1 MEIIIAV
8 VAAGIVAYV
17 AYKHLNKEKADGSHP
32 LDSVTGGKPE
42 AWPFPTSR
50 PKEGD
55 ADKAPYKIEPPVK
68 EELSVMPI
76 LTEALDVNKDGKVD
90 LADAKEA
97 VKKTKEKAKKAT
109 AKVKEKADVN
119 KDGKVDL
126 KDVKEAVKKA
136 APKKKKK

>member
-1 MEIIIAV
+1 MEIIVAVAV
-8 VAAGIVAYV
+8 VAVVGYFAYT
-17 AYKHLNKEKADGSHP
+17 HLNKEKSDGSHP

-55 ADKAPYKIEPPVK
+55 DAEKAPYKIEPP
-68 EELSVMPI
+68 VMPI

-126 KDVKEAVKKA
+126 KDAKEAVKKVT
-136 APKKKKK
+136 KKKK

>member
-1 MEIIIAV
+1 MEIIVAV
-8 VAAGIVAYV
+8 AVLAVAGYF
-17 AYKHLNKEKADGSHP
+17 AYKHLNKENSDGSHP

-55 ADKAPYKIEPPVK
+55 DAEKAPYKIEPP
-68 EELSVMPI
+68 VMPI

-109 AKVKEKADVN
+109 AKVKAKADVN

-126 KDVKEAVKKA
+126 KDAKEAVKKVT
-136 APKKKKK
+136 KKKK